1 MNNILIIIGGI
12 LSKHFLERLC
22 FEKNLEYFFTIV
34 CKDEKDIKF
43 DIKNNEYLEFHNFDS
58 TSVARLQILMKKPY
72 RQAFIYLD
80 DEFETQK
87 TYEALRSL
95 DAKLEIN
102 IMDFWGLNINDELC
116 DLIDARTTLSHRFLS
131 FLPNIA
137 LTAQYIGLGAG
148 EVMEVKIPIGSIFAY
163 RHISSIQ
170 QKRWRIV
177 LIYRNSKI
185 NFARPSFV
193 LQPNDSILLVGDP
206 VVLRSVFHNIKA
218 SSGQFPVPFGNNIF
232 TLIDMKNMSEKVQD
246 TLIETGLTLIQKT
259 NAKKF
264 FITIINP
271 KLNKNYEKLKKLAN
285 QGENVFF
292 DFFNTNF
299 KNLKSFL
306 ENDDIGLFL
315 TDMKSFERE
324 KKQLFELKIPILKIG
339 KTDFKDLKES
349 VILSDDEGELE
360 NQANVIV
367 DLSKQ
372 LQFGVT
378 LYHYNPNSKNTADM
392 QEYFESLSKLYD
404 KNIQIIN
411 KNDYNPILNLQHR
424 EDLLQFLSFKEELL
438 GGILSR
444 SLSANLNRHYHKMKK
459 NYQLFIPMS

>member
-22 FEKNLEYFFTIV
+22 LERDLEYFFTIV
-34 CKDEKDIKF
+34 YQDDEDIKLH
-43 DIKNNEYLEFHNFDS
+43 IKNEYLEFHKFDS
-58 TSVARLQILMKKPY
+58 TSVARLELLMQKAYK
-72 RQAFIYLD
+72 QVFIYLQD
-80 DEFETQK
+80 KFQTQK

-95 DAKLEIN
+95 DTKLEIN
-102 IMDFWGLNINDELC
+102 IMDFWGLSINDELC
-116 DLIDARTTLSHRFLS
+116 NLIDARATLSHRFLS

-137 LTAQYIGLGAG
+137 LTAQYIGLGVG

-163 RHISSIQ
+163 RHISSIH

-185 NFARPSFV
+185 NFAKPSFI
-193 LQPNDSILLVGDP
+193 LQPNDSILIVGDP

-218 SSGQFPVPFGNNIF
+218 SVGQFPVPFGSNIF
-232 TLIDMKNMSEKVQD
+232 TLIDMKNMSEKVQNN
-246 TLIETGLTLIQKT
+246 LIETSLTLVQRT

-264 FITIINP
+264 FIRIINP
-271 KLNKNYEKLKKLAN
+271 QLNQIYTKLKNLSY
-285 QGENVFF
+285 ENENIFF

-299 KNLKSFL
+299 KNFQSFL
-306 ENDDIGLFL
+306 ENNDIGLFI
-315 TDMKSFERE
+315 TDTKHFERE
-324 KKQLFELKIPILKIG
+324 KKNFFELKIPILKIG
-339 KTDFKDLKES
+339 EIDFKDLKES
-349 VILSDDEGELE
+349 VILSDDESELE

-372 LQFGVT
+372 LQFNVT
-378 LYHYNPNSKNTADM
+378 LYHYNPHSKNTADM

-404 KNIQIIN
+404 KNIQIID
-411 KNDYNPILNLQHR
+411 KNDHNPILNLQYR
-424 EDLLQFLSFKEELL
+424 EDLLQFISFNQELL
-438 GGILSR
+438 NGILSR
-444 SLSANLNRHYHKMKK
+444 SLSVNLNRHYHKMKK

>member
-22 FEKNLEYFFTIV
+22 LERDLEYFFTIV
-34 CKDEKDIKF
+34 YQDDEDIKLHT
-43 DIKNNEYLEFHNFDS
+43 KNEYLEFHKFDS
-58 TSVARLQILMKKPY
+58 TSVARLELLMQKTYK
-72 RQAFIYLD
+72 QVFIYLQD
-80 DEFETQK
+80 KFQTQK

-95 DAKLEIN
+95 DTKLEIN
-102 IMDFWGLNINDELC
+102 IMDFWGLSINDELC
-116 DLIDARTTLSHRFLS
+116 NLIDAKEVLSHRFLG

-137 LTAQYIGLGAG
+137 LTAQYIGLGVG

-163 RHISSIQ
+163 RHISSIH

-177 LIYRNSKI
+177 LVYRNSKI
-185 NFARPSFV
+185 NFAKPSFI
-193 LQPNDSILLVGDP
+193 LQPNDSILIVGDP

-218 SSGQFPVPFGNNIF
+218 SVGQFPVPFGSNIF
-232 TLIDMKNMSEKVQD
+232 TLIDMKNMSEKVQNN
-246 TLIETGLTLIQKT
+246 LIETSLTLVQRT

-264 FITIINP
+264 FIRIINP
-271 KLNKNYEKLKKLAN
+271 QLNQIYTKLKNLSY
-285 QGENVFF
+285 ENENIFF

-299 KNLKSFL
+299 KNFQSFL
-306 ENDDIGLFL
+306 ENNDIGLFI
-315 TDMKSFERE
+315 TDTKHFERE
-324 KKQLFELKIPILKIG
+324 KKNFFELKIPILKIG
-339 KTDFKDLKES
+339 EIDFKDLKES
-349 VILSDDEGELE
+349 VILSDDESELE

-372 LQFGVT
+372 LQFNVT

-404 KNIQIIN
+404 KNIQIID
-411 KNDYNPILNLQHR
+411 KNDHNPILNLQYR
-424 EDLLQFLSFKEELL
+424 EDLLQFISFNQELL
-438 GGILSR
+438 NGILNR
-444 SLSANLNRHYHKMKK
+444 GLSVNLNRHYHKMKK